1 MLQDCELLRYCPQ
14 TTRKSLL
21 GDGCSSAVQGECLL
35 TGVMAAATSGTYATL
50 GIYTRHKTS
59 CSYE

>member
-14 TTRKSLL
+14 TTRKSLR

-35 TGVMAAATSGTYATL
+35 TGVLEAATSGTYATL
-50 GIYTRHKTS
+50 GTYTRLKIS
-59 CSYE
+59 SSYE